1 MFRLALSLLS
11 LLISSAAYA
20 ASPSIL
26 YLTWT
31 HDPATTMTVQWHSD
45 KDESQSVVLY
55 HRIGEKTWKSKE
67 GVYNPLH
74 STDYIAHTVELDHL
88 APNTD
93 YEFMFPGK
101 KKTYKF
107 RTMPQEL
114 DRPIRFAIGGDA
126 YFYLNIFRRMCAQ
139 VAARDPDFVVV
150 GGDIAYTNGRRSV
163 FQTQNWE
170 INRWRT
176 FLREWKVQMV
186 TSDGRLIP
194 LIPVVGNHDVKGTQT
209 DPFTNELFFYEI
221 FTFPQKNIP
230 YRNIDFGSYLSLS
243 LLDTGHTYPIG
254 GKQTDWLAGTLSER
268 ENFAYKFAAY
278 HVGAYPS
285 VYPYNGSAPRQ
296 IRENWCPLFEQY
308 HLNGAFEHHSHT
320 FKRTHP
326 IKQEKVDPNG
336 VVYFG
341 DGSWGVSPRKVKNAK
356 MWYMLKGEQE
366 NAVFI
371 ITLDQHMGAVEA
383 ISIDGKVIDATVT
396 YPSSNF
402 VSFDES
408 RLLQYR

>member
-1 MFRLALSLLS
+1 MLRVTLFFLSLTFS
-11 LLISSAAYA
+11 WAAYA

-31 HDPATTMTVQWHSD
+31 DDPTTTMTIQWHSD
-45 KDESQSVVLY
+45 KDDEKSEVLF
-55 HRIGEKTWKSKE
+55 RQAGKKEWKSKE
-67 GVYNPLH
+67 GVFNALH
-74 STDYIAHTVELDHL
+74 STDYLAHTVELDQL
-88 APNTD
+88 KPGTD

-107 RTMPQEL
+107 RTMPEDL
-114 DRPIRFAIGGDA
+114 DRPVRFAIGGDA
-126 YFYLNIFRRMCAQ
+126 YYYLNIFRRMCAQ
-139 VAARDPDFVVV
+139 VAAQDPDFVVV

-176 FLREWKVQMV
+176 FLHEWKVQMV
-186 TSDGRLIP
+186 TKDGRLIP
-194 LIPVVGNHDVKGTQT
+194 LLPVVGNHDVKGSQL
-209 DPFTNELFFYEI
+209 DPFKNQMYFYEI
-221 FTFPQKNIP
+221 FTFPKKNIP
-230 YRNIDFGSYLSLS
+230 YRSLDFGSYLSLT
-243 LLDTGHTYPIG
+243 LLDTGHTYPIN
-254 GKQTDWLAGTLSER
+254 GKQTDWLANTLAER
-268 ENFAYKFAAY
+268 ENFSYKFAAY

-285 VYPYNGSAPRQ
+285 VYPYAGAVPRK
-296 IRENWCPLFEQY
+296 IRGNWCPIFEQY

-341 DGSWGVSPRKVKNAK
+341 DGSWGVSPRKVKNAD
-356 MWYMLKGEQE
+356 MWYMSTSARE

-371 ITLDQHMGAVEA
+371 ITLDEHMGAVEA
-383 ISIDGKVIDATVT
+383 LSIDGKVIDTAVT
-396 YPSSNF
+396 YPSSNL

-408 RLLQYR
+408 RLLR

>member
-1 MFRLALSLLS
+1 MIRSILFFAALLFSLV
-11 LLISSAAYA
+11 ANAD
-20 ASPSIL
+20 SPSIL

-31 HDPATTMTVQWHSD
+31 DDPATTMTIQWHSS
-45 KDESQSVVLY
+45 KEEEQTEVLF
-55 HRIGEKTWKSKE
+55 RRAGAKEWKSQA
-67 GVYNPLH
+67 GVFNVLH
-74 STDYIAHTVELDHL
+74 STDYIAHTVELVDL
-88 APNTD
+88 MPDTV

-114 DRPIRFAIGGDA
+114 NRPVRFAIGGDA
-126 YFYLNIFRRMCAQ
+126 YYYLNIFRRMCAQ

-150 GGDIAYTNGRRSV
+150 GGDIAYTNGRSSV
-163 FQTQNWE
+163 FHTQNWE

-194 LIPVVGNHDVKGTQT
+194 LIPVVGNHDVKGSQK
-209 DPFTNELFFYEI
+209 DPFKSELFFYEI
-221 FTFPQKNIP
+221 FTFPQKNIA
-230 YRNIDFGSYLSLS
+230 YRNIDFGSYLSLT
-243 LLDTGHTYPIG
+243 LLDSGHTHPIG
-254 GKQTDWLAGTLSER
+254 GKQTEWLADALSER
-268 ENFAYKFAAY
+268 ENFDYKFAAY

-285 VYPYNGSAPRQ
+285 VYPYNGSVPRQ

-326 IKQEKVDPNG
+326 IKREKIDPNG

-366 NAVFI
+366 NAVFL

-383 ISIDGKVIDATVT
+383 ISIDGKAIDAAVT
-396 YPSSNF
+396 YPGSNF

>member
-1 MFRLALSLLS
+1 MFSW
-11 LLISSAAYA
+11 AAYA

-31 HDPATTMTVQWHSD
+31 DDPTTTMTIQWHSD
-45 KDESQSVVLY
+45 KDD
-55 HRIGEKTWKSKE
+55 EKTEVLFRQAGKQEWKSKE
-67 GVYNPLH
+67 GVFNVLH
-74 STDYIAHTVELDHL
+74 STDYIAHTVELDQL
-88 APNTD
+88 KPGTN

-107 RTMPQEL
+107 RTMPEDL
-114 DRPIRFAIGGDA
+114 DRPVRFAIGGDA
-126 YFYLNIFRRMCAQ
+126 YYYLNIFRRMCAQ
-139 VAARDPDFVVV
+139 VAAQDPDFVVV

-186 TSDGRLIP
+186 AKDGRLIP
-194 LIPVVGNHDVKGTQT
+194 LLPVVGNHDVKGSQL
-209 DPFTNELFFYEI
+209 DPLKNPIYFYEI
-221 FTFPQKNIP
+221 FTFPNKDIP
-230 YRNIDFGSYLSLS
+230 YRSLDFGSYLSLI
-243 LLDTGHTYPIG
+243 LLDTGHTYPIN
-254 GKQTDWLAGTLSER
+254 GKQTEWLANTLGER
-268 ENFAYKFAAY
+268 ENFSYKFAAY

-285 VYPYNGSAPRQ
+285 VYPYAGAVPRK
-296 IRENWCPLFEQY
+296 IRENWSPLFEQY

-356 MWYMLKGEQE
+356 MWYMSKSAQE

-371 ITLDQHMGAVEA
+371 ITLDQHMGVVEA
-383 ISIDGKVIDATVT
+383 LSIEGKVIDSAVA
-396 YPSSNF
+396 YPSSNL

-408 RLLQYR
+408 RLLR